1 MENKAKDA
9 IELLHLLCGNSGCV
23 ISDSGGK
30 DSSVLKHIAMLAKE
44 RYNMPFSVQHNHTTV
59 DAPETVYFIRRE
71 KEKHRAAGIEYN
83 IIYPRRTMWQLIV
96 DHATPPTR
104 LMRYCC
110 TDFCELAWT
119 SFKTAVRKYKY
130 TWQGMIQEN
139 MKNKEYRIHPTQKPV
154 ALYEWILT
162 TFAAAGDV
170 VLDTHVGS
178 ASSLI
183 ACRNTGHKFVGF
195 ELSEHYFN
203 LSQERYRQETAQMRL
218 SDFMGGSHEIT
229 GFC

>member
-96 DHATPPTR
+96 DHA
-104 LMRYCC
+104 Y
-110 TDFCELAWT
+110 
-119 SFKTAVRKYKY
+119 TADAV
-130 TWQGMIQEN
+130 N
-139 MKNKEYRIHPTQKPV
+139 
-154 ALYEWILT
+154 A
-162 TFAAAGDV
+162 
-170 VLDTHVGS
+170 VLLH
-178 ASSLI
+178 
-183 ACRNTGHKFVGF
+183 
-195 ELSEHYFN
+195 
-203 LSQERYRQETAQMRL
+203 
-218 SDFMGGSHEIT
+218 
-229 GFC
+229 